1 MSLYT
6 ARIINK
12 LDKQLSVKK
21 IKLIR
26 TLIKYKNQP
35 KRIMN
40 GFLVFVTFLLVVT
53 NAVLAFEILKLNNDV
68 KRLNHSN
75 RSYLEINTKL
85 QDIIKGTD
93 KHNYLDD
100 QEP

>member
-1 MSLYT
+1 MSMDT

>member
-1 MSLYT
+1 MSLDT

-26 TLIKYKNQP
+26 TLIKYKKQP

-68 KRLNHSN
+68 KRLNNSN

>member
-1 MSLYT
+1 MSLDT

-26 TLIKYKNQP
+26 TLIKYKKQP

-68 KRLNHSN
+68 KRLNNSN

-93 KHNYLDD
+93 KHNYLDG

>member
-1 MSLYT
+1 MSLDT

-12 LDKQLSVKK
+12 LDKQFSVKK

-26 TLIKYKNQP
+26 TLIKYKKQP

-68 KRLNHSN
+68 KRLNNSN

>member
-1 MSLYT
+1 MSLDA

-12 LDKQLSVKK
+12 LDKQFSVKK

-26 TLIKYKNQP
+26 TLIKYKKQP

>member
-1 MSLYT
+1 MSLDT

-85 QDIIKGTD
+85 QNIIKGTD